1 MRKYIKNKNFSPDNL
16 KDKKEKS
23 IYTKYF
29 VLFITILNLF
39 LIPLNMEIIYD
50 EKNKEEVIP
59 VYEEIKEEVYYDE
72 IKEVIEILYEDFIEG
87 NITNNNGQ
95 IITDN
100 LEAIYKLEEEDKIV
114 IKSIRKEENLRYVLE
129 VEL

>member
-23 IYTKYF
+23 IYRKYF
-29 VLFITILNLF
+29 ILIITILNLF

-50 EKNKEEVIP
+50 KNNKEEIIP
-59 VYEEIKEEVYYDE
+59 VYEEVEQDIYYNE
-72 IKEVIEILYEDFIEG
+72 IKEIIEILYEDFIEG
-87 NITNNNGQ
+87 SITNNNGQ
-95 IITDN
+95 IVTDN
-100 LEAIYKLEEEDKIV
+100 LEVIYKLEEEDRIT
-114 IKSIRKEENLRYVLE
+114 IKSIRKEEDLGYILE